1 MGKEKSHLSHT
12 KRSRR
17 GMGVGESIP
26 HCKKTKKKL
35 ERKIE
40 KLDQRKLEVIRPKI
54 KNKSNLREGVFFF
67 FGKSKK
73 VEER

>member
-1 MGKEKSHLSHT
+1 
-12 KRSRR
+12 
-17 GMGVGESIP
+17 MGVGESIP

-67 FGKSKK
+67 SGKARKSKDGK
-73 VEER
+73 